1 MTAGGLLRAVSLKPV
16 ASGFVEIAFDGGE
29 EGLSI
34 DRLGH
39 VVVASG
45 FQALLAVAGH
55 RVGGQG
61 DDGVAPAG
69 LAEAA
74 RCFEPVQLGHLY
86 VHEDQIVRPSFGG
99 GQGGAFTC
107 NASVLGQIDLKAR
120 LPQDKGD
127 QALVVQAVLGQQH
140 AAVERV
146 MIDAWRLL
154 VLLGRSGRFAQHGH
168 SLERTRIDRQ
178 GERASFARFTGDVDV
193 SVEHAGKPVGDG
205 QAQTSAAET
214 SRRGGVGLNERIEEL
229 LDGLG
234 RNADT
239 RVADGKADPGRVAR
253 GDWLVERPDLQAIA
267 TSLPPH
273 RPGKDRHF
281 TLGSDGSI
289 EYAQEDGD
297 WEPPREIKGYRRD
310 PDNSWRFEPLWPVC
324 YRRVPR
330 SYRSESCGCI
340 KVTMK
345 CMNSDSTVYDQ
356 DISDSQ
362 CQQCPVRVEQKGE

>member
-1 MTAGGLLRAVSLKPV
+1 MLLTDLPECKYRRRTRRPGLLKLYCFLKRSEGCTPEQCQV
-16 ASGFVEIAFDGGE
+16 CTQATE
-29 EGLSI
+29 ETGQRTTIELE
-34 DRLGH
+34 
-39 VVVASG
+39 
-45 FQALLAVAGH
+45 
-55 RVGGQG
+55 GGQ
-61 DDGVAPAG
+61 A
-69 LAEAA
+69 AEGY
-74 RCFEPVQLGHLY
+74 FYDVP
-86 VHEDQIVRPSFGG
+86 DPNF
-99 GQGGAFTC
+99 
-107 NASVLGQIDLKAR
+107 
-120 LPQDKGD
+120 
-127 QALVVQAVLGQQH
+127 
-140 AAVERV
+140 AAVRSLDS
-146 MIDAWRLL
+146 DAPT
-154 VLLGRSGRFAQHGH
+154 V
-168 SLERTRIDRQ
+168 
-178 GERASFARFTGDVDV
+178 
-193 SVEHAGKPVGDG
+193 
-205 QAQTSAAET
+205 
-214 SRRGGVGLNERIEEL
+214 
-229 LDGLG
+229 
-234 RNADT
+234 
-239 RVADGKADPGRVAR
+239 